1 MANNESLKKD
11 LVQWSEKHK
20 GEKSKLVAQIVAAFD
35 DPELRSRWS
44 LIDIRREF
52 ESRSDSHDSKGRWA
66 VLDWAQTGSY
76 LFPIGF
82 TWWHLSGALRSFQQ
96 ASNSINF
103 ISFWTG
109 EYEGFRLQNVGFVV
123 IASLLFTVVI
133 SALLS
138 RIELRRLETADSLN
152 DLILQTQL
160 EFSTARTITP
170 EALADALSDS
180 TLKLETALTS
190 MTTAVSSTKETIDAI
205 KNSADGLKNA
215 SETSS
220 KLLATSSSKLGEQ
233 IKNLDGSFEKIKVV
247 VDKLGTIGEN
257 IATAGETIQKIN
269 GLTDSATNVDAEIK
283 KAFTSAQTAANTI
296 GIFSTSLKDDISKLG
311 QQLTEQVGSTND
323 VLIDLVKKIS
333 PLISNLKDLAFV
345 TNENKPAILYLG
357 EVVKEIKTLVEEM
370 CRCTSDFVSSVNSN
384 SQEDWNPNGQ

>member
-1 MANNESLKKD
+1 MLINENLKKD
-11 LVQWSEKHK
+11 LVQWSEEHK

-52 ESRSDSHDSKGRWA
+52 ESRSDSRDRKRLSA
-66 VLDWAQTGSY
+66 VLDVCITLSY
-76 LFPIGF
+76 LLPIGF
-82 TWWHLSGALRSFQQ
+82 TWWHLSEALRSFQL
-96 ASNSINF
+96 ASNSTNF

-109 EYEGFRLQNVGFVV
+109 EFEGLKLQNVGVGVLF
-123 IASLLFTVVI
+123 LLALPV
-133 SALLS
+133 LLS
-138 RIELRRLETADSLN
+138 SCLNVIEANQLKTAASLN

-180 TLKLETALTS
+180 TLKLETALNN

-205 KNSADGLKNA
+205 KDSAEGLKNV

-220 KLLATSSSKLGEQ
+220 KLLAISSSNLGDQ
-233 IKNLDGSFEKIKVV
+233 IKKLDDSFEKIKDV
-247 VDKLGTIGEN
+247 VDKLGSIGEN
-257 IATAGETIQKIN
+257 IATAGETIKKIN

-283 KAFTSAQTAANTI
+283 KAFTSAQTAATTI
-296 GIFSTSLKDDISKLG
+296 GNFSTSLKDDISALG
-311 QQLTEQVGSTND
+311 QQLTDQVGSTNA
-323 VLIDLVKKIS
+323 VLSDLVKKIT

-345 TNENKPAILYLG
+345 TDENKPAILYLG
-357 EVVKEIKTLVEEM
+357 EVVKEIKTLAEEM
-370 CRCTSDFVSSVNSN
+370 SRFTSDFVSSVNSN
-384 SQEDWNPNGQ
+384 PQEDWNPNEQ